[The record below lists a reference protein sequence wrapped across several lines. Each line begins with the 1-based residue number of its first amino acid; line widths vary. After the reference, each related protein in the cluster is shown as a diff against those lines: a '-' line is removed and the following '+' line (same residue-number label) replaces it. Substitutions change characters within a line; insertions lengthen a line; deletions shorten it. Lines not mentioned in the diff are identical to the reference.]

1 MTGTTYRRTPLP
13 SGKPPDHP
21 LDRLLAGVD
30 HQFEIDTDA
39 KGTIN
44 PFALFA
50 VDSDACMGLAQ
61 QAAMVNL
68 RDDDLALAKA
78 IGLRVA
84 ESQTPSIRALVEAWE
99 QAPSLVDFSAA
110 VARAM
115 LPDYSRNT

>member
-1 MTGTTYRRTPLP
+1 MSPF
-13 SGKPPDHP
+13 
-21 LDRLLAGVD
+21 
-30 HQFEIDTDA
+30 FEIDTDA

-44 PFALFA
+44 PFAVFV

-84 ESQTPSIRALVEAWE
+84 ESHTPSIRSLVEAWKQE
-99 QAPSLVDFSAA
+99 PSLVEFAAA

-115 LPDYSRNT
+115 LPN